1 MQNKLEIEQQMMSDL
16 IVPTKYARYDWEL
29 GRRETLDE
37 IITRNMNM
45 HLDKFK
51 GNETVCNKI
60 VKVYND
66 YVKTLKVSPSM
77 RSYQFA
83 GDAILRSPNRIYNCS
98 FMNITDIRC
107 FGEAMFLLLGGT
119 GVGYSVQKHHI
130 AQLPQVMKP
139 NPDRTYRH
147 LIGDSQEGWA
157 EAINVLFESY
167 TGKRSTTPRFDYSDI
182 RPKGAL
188 LKTSGGKAPGPT
200 PLRNCLTIIE
210 GMLIDKENFTQLRPI
225 EVHDMLCRIAEAV
238 LSGGIRR
245 SAMISLFS
253 ADDREM
259 LTAKT
264 VTTYE
269 SHPYR
274 KHANNSAVLVRNRV
288 TKKFYDSLWEIIQAN
303 GGHEPGF
310 YFTNDKE
317 WGTNPCAEIGLRD
330 MQFCN
335 LTTCNVSDVESQ
347 EELNARVEAAAFLGT
362 LQATYTDF
370 HFLRQGWKKTTEKDA
385 LLGVSMTGIANG
397 KLDDLD
403 LNEAVDVVKM
413 VNRDWAEKLGIN
425 PAARLTCV
433 KPEGTAS
440 LVFGTSSGI
449 HPWWSDYFI
458 RTIRYNKEEPIAKYL
473 MENIPDLIEDDR
485 WEEGNIV
492 VFVPQK
498 APEGAVTRSE
508 SAIDFLER
516 VKHVTENWVKPGH
529 IDGMNT
535 HNVSATVNVRENEWD
550 LVRDWMWINRDSYN
564 GLSLLPFSFDVEDGI
579 EMQMPNTACDKETF
593 EKYLPLLKKLDTSQI
608 MEDDD
613 NTQLQGELACS
624 GGTCEI
630 L

>member
-1 MQNKLEIEQQMMSDL
+1 M
-16 IVPTKYARYDWEL
+16 
-29 GRRETLDE
+29 
-37 IITRNMNM
+37 
-45 HLDKFK
+45 
-51 GNETVCNKI
+51 
-60 VKVYND
+60 
-66 YVKTLKVSPSM
+66 
-77 RSYQFA
+77 
-83 GDAILRSPNRIYNCS
+83 
-98 FMNITDIRC
+98 
-107 FGEAMFLLLGGT
+107 
-119 GVGYSVQKHHI
+119 
-130 AQLPQVMKP
+130 
-139 NPDRTYRH
+139 
-147 LIGDSQEGWA
+147 
-157 EAINVLFESY
+157 
-167 TGKRSTTPRFDYSDI
+167 
-182 RPKGAL
+182 
-188 LKTSGGKAPGPT
+188 
-200 PLRNCLTIIE
+200 
-210 GMLIDKENFTQLRPI
+210 
-225 EVHDMLCRIAEAV
+225 
-238 LSGGIRR
+238 
-245 SAMISLFS
+245 
-253 ADDREM
+253 
-259 LTAKT
+259 
-264 VTTYE
+264 
-269 SHPYR
+269 
-274 KHANNSAVLVRNRV
+274 
-288 TKKFYDSLWEIIQAN
+288 WEIIQAN

-449 HPWWSDYFI
+449 HPWWSEYFI

-624 GGTCEI
+624 GGMCEI

>member
-1 MQNKLEIEQQMMSDL
+1 
-16 IVPTKYARYDWEL
+16 
-29 GRRETLDE
+29 
-37 IITRNMNM
+37 
-45 HLDKFK
+45 
-51 GNETVCNKI
+51 
-60 VKVYND
+60 
-66 YVKTLKVSPSM
+66 
-77 RSYQFA
+77 
-83 GDAILRSPNRIYNCS
+83 
-98 FMNITDIRC
+98 
-107 FGEAMFLLLGGT
+107 
-119 GVGYSVQKHHI
+119 
-130 AQLPQVMKP
+130 
-139 NPDRTYRH
+139 
-147 LIGDSQEGWA
+147 
-157 EAINVLFESY
+157 
-167 TGKRSTTPRFDYSDI
+167 
-182 RPKGAL
+182 
-188 LKTSGGKAPGPT
+188 
-200 PLRNCLTIIE
+200 
-210 GMLIDKENFTQLRPI
+210 
-225 EVHDMLCRIAEAV
+225 
-238 LSGGIRR
+238 
-245 SAMISLFS
+245 
-253 ADDREM
+253 
-259 LTAKT
+259 
-264 VTTYE
+264 
-269 SHPYR
+269 
-274 KHANNSAVLVRNRV
+274 
-288 TKKFYDSLWEIIQAN
+288 
-303 GGHEPGF
+303 
-310 YFTNDKE
+310 
-317 WGTNPCAEIGLRD
+317 
-330 MQFCN
+330 
-335 LTTCNVSDVESQ
+335 
-347 EELNARVEAAAFLGT
+347 
-362 LQATYTDF
+362 
-370 HFLRQGWKKTTEKDA
+370 
-385 LLGVSMTGIANG
+385 
-397 KLDDLD
+397 
-403 LNEAVDVVKM
+403 M

-535 HNVSATVNVRENEWD
+535 HNVSATVNVREDEWD

>member
-1 MQNKLEIEQQMMSDL
+1 
-16 IVPTKYARYDWEL
+16 
-29 GRRETLDE
+29 
-37 IITRNMNM
+37 
-45 HLDKFK
+45 
-51 GNETVCNKI
+51 
-60 VKVYND
+60 
-66 YVKTLKVSPSM
+66 
-77 RSYQFA
+77 
-83 GDAILRSPNRIYNCS
+83 
-98 FMNITDIRC
+98 
-107 FGEAMFLLLGGT
+107 
-119 GVGYSVQKHHI
+119 
-130 AQLPQVMKP
+130 
-139 NPDRTYRH
+139 
-147 LIGDSQEGWA
+147 
-157 EAINVLFESY
+157 
-167 TGKRSTTPRFDYSDI
+167 
-182 RPKGAL
+182 
-188 LKTSGGKAPGPT
+188 
-200 PLRNCLTIIE
+200 
-210 GMLIDKENFTQLRPI
+210 MLIDKENFTQLRPI

-508 SAIDFLER
+508 SE
-516 VKHVTENWVKPGH
+516 
-529 IDGMNT
+529 
-535 HNVSATVNVRENEWD
+535 
-550 LVRDWMWINRDSYN
+550 
-564 GLSLLPFSFDVEDGI
+564 
-579 EMQMPNTACDKETF
+579 ACDRELG
-593 EKYLPLLKKLDTSQI
+593 EARSHRRNEHSQRFS
-608 MEDDD
+608 
-613 NTQLQGELACS
+613 NS
-624 GGTCEI
+624 
-630 L
+630 

>member
-1 MQNKLEIEQQMMSDL
+1 
-16 IVPTKYARYDWEL
+16 
-29 GRRETLDE
+29 
-37 IITRNMNM
+37 
-45 HLDKFK
+45 
-51 GNETVCNKI
+51 
-60 VKVYND
+60 
-66 YVKTLKVSPSM
+66 
-77 RSYQFA
+77 
-83 GDAILRSPNRIYNCS
+83 
-98 FMNITDIRC
+98 
-107 FGEAMFLLLGGT
+107 
-119 GVGYSVQKHHI
+119 
-130 AQLPQVMKP
+130 
-139 NPDRTYRH
+139 
-147 LIGDSQEGWA
+147 
-157 EAINVLFESY
+157 
-167 TGKRSTTPRFDYSDI
+167 
-182 RPKGAL
+182 
-188 LKTSGGKAPGPT
+188 
-200 PLRNCLTIIE
+200 
-210 GMLIDKENFTQLRPI
+210 
-225 EVHDMLCRIAEAV
+225 MLCRIAEAV

-259 LTAKT
+259 LTSKT
-264 VTTYE
+264 ITTYD
-269 SHPYR
+269 SHPFR
-274 KHANNSAVLVRNRV
+274 KHANNSAVLVRNRI

-335 LTTCNVSDVESQ
+335 LTTVNVADVDSQ

-370 HFLRQGWKKTTEKDA
+370 HFLRQGWKTTTEKDA

-403 LNEAVDVVKM
+403 LTEAVDVIKM
-413 VNRDWAEKLGIN
+413 VNTEWADKLGIN
-425 PAARLTCV
+425 SAARLTCV

-449 HPWWSDYFI
+449 HPWWSEYFI

-473 MENIPDLIEDDR
+473 MENIPDLVEDDR

-492 VFVPQK
+492 VSVPQK

-516 VKHVTENWVKPGH
+516 VKYVTENWVKPGH

-535 HNVSATVNVRENEWD
+535 HNVSATVNVRDTEWD
-550 LVRDWMWINRDSYN
+550 LVREWMWVHRDSYN
-564 GLSLLPFSFDVEDGI
+564 GLSLLPYTFDKEDGV
-579 EMQMPNTACDKETF
+579 EMQMPNAACDKETF

-613 NTQLQGELACS
+613 NTKLQGELACS